1 MNARHAARVEPSSRK
16 KNLASN
22 IVGAAGE
29 LLISA
34 GVLVVLFL
42 VWQLWWSDIQSAQA
56 QAALQEDV
64 AWIVP
69 LDQLPPGSDA
79 EHDPGAEAPPALA
92 LPEGEGEL
100 FATLLVPAWGD
111 DYQRT
116 VHQGVNKREVLDPLG
131 IGHFRDT
138 AGPGEPG
145 NFALAAHRTTF
156 GRPFHNMHDLAAGD
170 AVVVRTEQA
179 WYIYRITV
187 GPYIVDPHQVGV
199 VAEVPFLVDDDGARH
214 AVPTGAEGAGA
225 GAEGVAGGGAEG
237 APGSG
242 DLQRLITLVACHPLY
257 SARERIVVHGE
268 LESWQPASAGVPEV
282 LLAEGAVASGPVAA
296 GALAKAEG

>member
-1 MNARHAARVEPSSRK
+1 MSRGRYAAEPEASSGK
-16 KNLASN
+16 KNVASK
-22 IVGAAGE
+22 IVGAVGE
-29 LLISA
+29 VLISA

-42 VWQLWWSDIQSAQA
+42 VWQLWWSDVQSAQA
-56 QAALQEDV
+56 QAALQNDV

-69 LDQLPPGSDA
+69 LDQLPPG
-79 EHDPGAEAPPALA
+79 AEAEQDPAAAEPPVLA

-116 VHQGVNKREVLDPLG
+116 VHQGVDKRVVLDPLG
-131 IGHFRDT
+131 IGHFRESV
-138 AGPGEPG
+138 GPGEPG

-156 GRPFHNMHDLAAGD
+156 GRPFHNMHDLSAGD

-179 WYIYRITV
+179 WYVYRITV

-199 VAEVPFLVDDDGARH
+199 VAEVPFLVDDDGSQDI
-214 AVPTGAEGAGA
+214 VETGASE
-225 GAEGVAGGGAEG
+225 
-237 APGSG
+237 
-242 DLQRLITLVACHPLY
+242 LQRLITLVACHPLY

-282 LLAEGAVASGPVAA
+282 LMTA
-296 GALAKAEG
+296 GALDEVEG

>member
-1 MNARHAARVEPSSRK
+1 MSRGRYAAEPEASSGK
-16 KNLASN
+16 KDLASK
-22 IVGAAGE
+22 IIGALGE
-29 LLISA
+29 VLISV

-42 VWQLWWSDIQSAQA
+42 VWQLWWSDVQSAQA
-56 QAALQEDV
+56 QAALQNDV

-69 LDQLPPGSDA
+69 LDQLPS
-79 EHDPGAEAPPALA
+79 GAEAEQDPAAAEPPVLA

-116 VHQGVNKREVLDPLG
+116 VHQGVDKRVVLDPLG
-131 IGHFRDT
+131 IGHFQESV
-138 AGPGEPG
+138 GPGEPG

-156 GRPFHNMHDLAAGD
+156 GRPFHNMHDLSAGD

-179 WYIYRITV
+179 WYVYRITV

-199 VAEVPFLVDDDGARH
+199 VAEVPFLVDDDGAQDL
-214 AVPTGAEGAGA
+214 VETGASASNGASAVAGA
-225 GAEGVAGGGAEG
+225 GE
-237 APGSG
+237 
-242 DLQRLITLVACHPLY
+242 LQRLITLVACHPLY

-282 LLAEGAVASGPVAA
+282 LMTAGAADEAEG
-296 GALAKAEG
+296 